1 MRNLNKT
8 VSYMLYVPVLF
19 FTASCNFL
27 NVEQT
32 GKQDIPSFF
41 SDALSLE
48 VAVNGIYNLTYAYYD
63 TYAILYPEVTGDLIR
78 LSPTLTSWVEQFNF
92 SSAETEETSPVGYI
106 WKDGYEIINNANMI
120 IYYGPNVRNKY
131 PQQEERINNA
141 IAQAYFLRGLIEL
154 NIVLAYSQSYG
165 YTADASHL
173 GVVVLERAPSLNDQ
187 LSRTSCFNTYQ
198 QILND
203 ISTAKDLLS
212 DSQADVHFAT
222 KAACDALLARVYL
235 YMGDYSSAAA
245 YAEDVI
251 SDYGLSLTPYGEYT
265 DMFCSVAPDS
275 PEEILRLDGTRL
287 AVNLRAMFDY
297 MTPAMYPSQ
306 KLLDIFEEDRDPS
319 HPDIRESLLSYE
331 IVSEDDP
338 SEISRYEGVCMKYT
352 VTEEGV
358 ADDNSHYDPFVLRLS
373 EMYLIRAE
381 ANCALGNLDEAAEDI
396 MDLQSRATGIAKEDI
411 VLTYSDA
418 AELDAIIQRERMKEL
433 FLEGHRLYDITR
445 RKENLERDASC
456 GSTVLTVEY
465 PDDRFILPIPLVELD
480 ASTLMQPNPIN
491 ATQR

>member
-1 MRNLNKT
+1 
-8 VSYMLYVPVLF
+8 MLYVPVLF

-245 YAEDVI
+245 
-251 SDYGLSLTPYGEYT
+251 
-265 DMFCSVAPDS
+265 
-275 PEEILRLDGTRL
+275 
-287 AVNLRAMFDY
+287 
-297 MTPAMYPSQ
+297 
-306 KLLDIFEEDRDPS
+306 
-319 HPDIRESLLSYE
+319 
-331 IVSEDDP
+331 
-338 SEISRYEGVCMKYT
+338 
-352 VTEEGV
+352 
-358 ADDNSHYDPFVLRLS
+358 
-373 EMYLIRAE
+373 
-381 ANCALGNLDEAAEDI
+381 
-396 MDLQSRATGIAKEDI
+396 
-411 VLTYSDA
+411 
-418 AELDAIIQRERMKEL
+418 
-433 FLEGHRLYDITR
+433 
-445 RKENLERDASC
+445 
-456 GSTVLTVEY
+456 
-465 PDDRFILPIPLVELD
+465 
-480 ASTLMQPNPIN
+480 
-491 ATQR
+491 